1 MGYIL
6 DELLSLHAKSKP
18 CATFSQPDR
27 PQLDPFQYATAKA
40 AGFDMTAFTLA
51 QPRYVRC

>member
-1 MGYIL
+1 MSYVL
-6 DELLSLHAKSKP
+6 DELLSLHVPSKP
-18 CATFSQPDR
+18 CAAFSQPDR
-27 PQLDPFQYATAKA
+27 PQLDPLQYATAKA